1 MTWEIKCF
9 LKSVPGVCEWA
20 DANSNQN
27 ASAFSCAYIWFIFS
41 CAHPRFC
48 HKDGKCL
55 ETVQLWVN
63 FSFLKEEFRECS
75 WLQQMS
81 DRRYEKANATSVKSC
96 KGECVA
102 LDKVLNKKE
111 IFFLLC
117 SVVWKWLWP
126 SLAVSKRWLLRVYPQ
141 GSDLQSFLDFT
152 NPPLI
157 NLKSF
162 PLPGGSQ
169 TWEVCDGQCLPL
181 GGKCSTSCLKGSF
194 AEIFIKMKTFAS
206 KVCASWGASACLWW
220 RRAREWGK
228 DELVAK
234 AMAMAKWR
242 VSIRWECD
250 GKCTNISSLCEEGK
264 IITDQICKRWG

>member
-27 ASAFSCAYIWFIFS
+27 ASAFSCAFIWFTFS

-63 FSFLKEEFRECS
+63 FKFSRRRISRMQLIATNVWSQIWESKCHLGQILQRRVRCS
-75 WLQQMS
+75 WQGFKLKI
-81 DRRYEKANATSVKSC
+81 DT
-96 KGECVA
+96 
-102 LDKVLNKKE
+102 
-111 IFFLLC
+111 FLLC

-141 GSDLQSFLDFT
+141 GSDLQSFLLDFT

-162 PLPGGSQ
+162 QLPTPRWIPDMGGMRWPVPASWRKMQ
-169 TWEVCDGQCLPL
+169 HILPKRFFCRNIYQDEDFCLEGMCKL
-181 GGKCSTSCLKGSF
+181 GGKCLP
-194 AEIFIKMKTFAS
+194 M
-206 KVCASWGASACLWW
+206 V
-220 RRAREWGK
+220 
-228 DELVAK
+228 
-234 AMAMAKWR
+234 
-242 VSIRWECD
+242 
-250 GKCTNISSLCEEGK
+250 EEGK
-264 IITDQICKRWG
+264 RVR